1 MKKKI
6 LFVCNTNVFRSPV
19 AEKIFKQIFGKK
31 FIVHSTGVS
40 KKYLGKR
47 VIDIVPETV
56 LKRMKNSPINVL
68 SHKVSAID
76 KSKMLYADLILV
88 MDNKNKKQLIEKF
101 PQFSNKIFL
110 LKEFAGYKKNLDI
123 PDAAG
128 TSLTFHDKIYK
139 QIKKTLEKIKKK
151 KLLRITFF
159 QFMTPKS
166 TSNR

>member
-19 AEKIFKQIFGKK
+19 AEKIFKQIFGKR

-56 LKRMKNSPINVL
+56 LMRMKKSPTNVL

-76 KSKMLYADLILV
+76 KNKMLYADLILV
-88 MDNKNKKQLIEKF
+88 MDNKNKKQLLERF

-110 LKEFAGYKKNLDI
+110 LKEFAGYKRNLNI

-128 TSLTFHDKIYK
+128 TSLAFHDKVYK
-139 QIKKTLEKIKKK
+139 QIKRAIEKIEKRR
-151 KLLRITFF
+151 LL
-159 QFMTPKS
+159 
-166 TSNR
+166 